1 MPHTTVTVSG
11 ESVTHD
17 LDVWKECEC
26 KEQRRIDRAFD
37 SSKITWEF
45 QKKTFDNFS
54 LAFRP
59 EAVRDAYHCARDY
72 ASRFGSLCN
81 LKNNSIALLGRPGSG
96 KTHLLMAVSNELM
109 GQGKKVLYFPWV
121 EGFSEIKDDLSMT
134 EERTRRMQQVDVLY
148 IDDMF
153 KGRREPTPF
162 QIEVAF
168 AVINHRYM
176 EKKPILVSSERDID
190 QICDIDEGLGSRIN
204 EMCKDYRVLLKG
216 GREMNYRLR
225 DEEDVG

>member
-1 MPHTTVTVSG
+1 M
-11 ESVTHD
+11 
-17 LDVWKECEC
+17 DVWKDCEC
-26 KEQRRIDRAFD
+26 KDQRRIDRAFD

-54 LAFRP
+54 LGNRP

-72 ASRFGSLCN
+72 KVRFPKLLISRH
-81 LKNNSIALLGRPGSG
+81 NSIALLGRPGSG

-109 GQGKKVLYFPWV
+109 SQGYKVLYFPWV

-134 EERTRRMQQVDVLY
+134 EERTRRMQEVDVLY

-153 KGRREPTPF
+153 KGREKLTPF
-162 QIEVAF
+162 QLEVAF

-190 QICDIDEGLGSRIN
+190 QICDLDEGLGSRIN
-204 EMCKDYRVLLKG
+204 EMCKNYLVLLKG
-216 GREMNYRLR
+216 GKEFNYRLSN
-225 DEEDVG
+225 D